1 MRDVQWL
8 LFGTDDFAG
17 PNFSEGVHLLLYWG
31 KEAMVRGKF
40 YNNTLQS
47 HLKACR
53 F

>member
-17 PNFSEGVHLLLYWG
+17 PNFSEGVHLMLCWG
-31 KEAMVRGKF
+31 REAVVRGKF
-40 YNNTLQS
+40 YNNILQS
-47 HLKACR
+47 RLKGFR